1 MQLMQ
6 VQVLGNQN
14 PPAVLSGNY
23 LVVRS
28 DQLFSPPA
36 RALAA
41 ETLNPERTLSDLAN
55 QAYALTPAERF
66 ERFKARPV
74 LPNTNQSVHRIH
86 RNDSSELKQRER
98 A

>member
-41 ETLNPERTLSDLAN
+41 ESLKLERTLSNLVN
-55 QAYALTPAERF
+55 QACGLAPAERF
-66 ERFKARPV
+66 ERFKARSV
-74 LPNTNQSVHRIH
+74 LPNANQSMHRIR